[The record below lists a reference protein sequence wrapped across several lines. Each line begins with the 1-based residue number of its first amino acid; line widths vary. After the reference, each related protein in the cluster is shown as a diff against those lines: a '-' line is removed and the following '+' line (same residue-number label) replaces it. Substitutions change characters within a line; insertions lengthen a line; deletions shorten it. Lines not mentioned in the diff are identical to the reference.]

1 MEKPPLVVKRRLF
14 LTMTSYMD
22 FHDQLAAL
30 DGITTP
36 TQARSVGILGK
47 QDQSCSRR
55 EQAAMGKR
63 VLGNELEL
71 DVGHIRHGDFQTGPI
86 ADLDDFLP

>member
-1 MEKPPLVVKRRLF
+1 MEKPPFVVKRRLF
-14 LTMTSYMD
+14 VTMTSYMD

-30 DGITTP
+30 DGIITP

-47 QDQSCSRR
+47 QDQCCTRL
-55 EQAAMGKR
+55 EQAVVGKR
-63 VLGNELEL
+63 VLRDVLEL